1 MSWKT
6 NLSIL
11 ILALSAGGLGLAAGR
26 QWFDLNPPPGVLALG
41 ASALDFELPQLDGQ
55 PTGPARLRG
64 RVLLINFWATWCEPC
79 RREIPVF
86 KSLRAEY
93 GADTLEILGVALDD
107 PELVRD
113 YVAKMAVDY
122 PVALASMGD
131 FALMRAYGNN
141 RDALP
146 FSVLIDANGRLR
158 ARKLGEYHEDEL
170 RRDIEAAISRVDG

>member
-26 QWFDLNPPPGVLALG
+26 HWFDLNPPPGALALG
-41 ASALDFELPQLDGQ
+41 ADAVQFELPKLDGE
-55 PTGPARLRG
+55 TTSPARHRG
-64 RVLLINFWATWCEPC
+64 RVLLINFWAPWCEPC

-86 KSLRAEY
+86 KSLRDEY
-93 GADTLEILGVALDD
+93 GAENLEILGVALDE
-107 PELVRD
+107 PGLVRD
-113 YVAKMAVDY
+113 YVGKMDVDY
-122 PVALASMGD
+122 PVALASIGD
-131 FALMRAYGNN
+131 FALMRAYGND

-146 FSVLIDANGRLR
+146 FSVLIDADGRLR

-170 RRDIEAAISRVDG
+170 RRDIEAVIRDPS